1 MEPLLEQVST
11 EYETFIELVEKWT
24 QAGADTT
31 EIDEWIAAVKAEDA
45 DAANDGAMATAG
57 TFAAAIFATTLAL
70 F

>member
-1 MEPLLEQVST
+1 LAENSGTNADLLKNLEAVKSQWT
-11 EYETFIELVEKWT
+11 E
-24 QAGADTT
+24 AGEDTT
-31 EIDEWIAAVKAEDA
+31 DIDEWIAAVKAEGA